1 MKKSII
7 SVLIVLSYL
16 GLYFSSCRPSAEEK
30 EKARIQ
36 RQMIPN
42 PIVWDTIYVSKTESA
57 GVDSLDASCTVNIKF
72 IIPQEYEKI
81 EVIQAI
87 QRELNYALIDEDSLQ
102 NSLTSELIEQYAAE
116 YIAEYIEEIKKDFS
130 FWKDADTPLS
140 SYSKNIEAD
149 VIFDEA
155 NLISYQLRAI
165 ECAEDDTIS
174 VIYENLL
181 FDLTDGRKLNEEDV
195 FREDYRDE
203 LNKMLTEQL
212 LRSNREATVEE
223 LQDRGFWGAADIA
236 ANNNFYVTEK
246 GIVYTYNPGEYAEVE
261 LGELNIFINFDDL
274 VYSGI
279 LKQKSPI
286 SILYHKEIEDTSK

>member
-7 SVLIVLSYL
+7 STLIVLSFV
-16 GLYFSSCRPSAEEK
+16 GLYLSSCGPTTEEK
-30 EKARIQ
+30 EKARVQ

-42 PIVWDTIYVSKTESA
+42 PIIWDTIYVSKTESA

-72 IIPQEYEKI
+72 IVPKAYEKI
-81 EVIQAI
+81 EIIQAI

-102 NSLTSELIEQYAAE
+102 TSLTSELIDRYAAD

-149 VIFDEA
+149 VIFDKA
-155 NLISYQLRAI
+155 NLISYQLRAL
-165 ECAEDDTIS
+165 ECAEGDTIS

-181 FDLTDGRKLNEEDV
+181 FDLTNGRKLNEEDI
-195 FREDYRDE
+195 FREDYRDA
-203 LNKMLTEQL
+203 LNKILTEQL
-212 LRSNREATVEE
+212 LRSNRVATIEE
-223 LQDRGFWGAADIA
+223 LQDRGYWGATDIA
-236 ANNNFYVTEK
+236 ANNNLYVSED
-246 GIVYTYNPGEYAEVE
+246 GITYTYNPGEYADVE
-261 LGELNIFINFDDL
+261 LGVLNIFINFDDL

-279 LKQKSPI
+279 LKQESPI
-286 SILYHKEIEDTSK
+286 TILYHKEKGDIIK